1 MFGDTLKLLNKWKQE
16 KDIDMNQL
24 KLNQLKAAGGVAVE
38 LIEHIDYLQRTV
50 DIASRCMGE
59 KQIENEL
66 LKDFLR
72 DCTGGQCGDISANA
86 RQIADEL
93 GVRL

>member
-1 MFGDTLKLLNKWKQE
+1 
-16 KDIDMNQL
+16 MNQL

-38 LIEHIDYLQRTV
+38 LIEHIDYLKKTI
-50 DIASRCMGE
+50 DITAMCMSE

-72 DCTGGQCGDISANA
+72 DCVSCNCGDISANA

-93 GVRL
+93 EVRL